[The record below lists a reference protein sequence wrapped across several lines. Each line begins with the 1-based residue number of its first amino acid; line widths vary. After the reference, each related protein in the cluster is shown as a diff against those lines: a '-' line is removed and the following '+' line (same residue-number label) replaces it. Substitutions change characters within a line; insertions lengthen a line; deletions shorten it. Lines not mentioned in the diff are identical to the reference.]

1 MQQPDSLVGQVLGHY
16 RIIKQIGYGGTAT
29 VFLAE
34 DVNLGREVAVKVFWP
49 RPGETRD
56 FLKRFE
62 REARVLAKLDHPNI
76 LPVFD
81 YGEQNGFAYL
91 ITPYLSGGSLKE
103 MLQKRK
109 VIPPVEVLRMAA
121 PILNALQYAS
131 ERRLIHRDI
140 KPGNL
145 LFKADGSLVLADFG
159 LVKVFVVEGENLATH
174 TASETGPAVTGTPE
188 YMSPEQIQGKATPLS
203 DIYSFGIVL
212 YEMLA
217 GQRPFVSTNVLSVL
231 MQQVNEQP
239 RSLRELN
246 PYISPQLDAA
256 VLRAL
261 EKDPARRYQRPLE
274 FLQALTQAGSPGM
287 ATNPELNGPTVA
299 TNWSAPPAISLPGN
313 PPSHPGNP
321 PSHPGNPPSHPGFV
335 SNAPPI
341 NMGAQQ
347 EQYPPQQTQFA
358 QARTYPGPISNPGQP
373 PNAGSI
379 TPVGQNWAAPA
390 AGANMGDSSPR
401 NRRSSRLP
409 LLLVAISLLIIASLV
424 LAVVLTPLGQQL
436 FGIHTGQT
444 PTVTVNP
451 SSTANK
457 NVTPSSTALLS
468 APPTIMTCPANGTG
482 RAPVLTG
489 MSLGSAPNL
498 VYFVN
503 EFQGNTST
511 FGTLKRY
518 DTITGTKTE
527 IVKIPN
533 TRIDSAQLSGNGQW
547 ILFSAHIAGHVKL
560 AVVRMDGQGL
570 QTLACAPAGTRIS
583 SPQWSV
589 DQKLIVFDVSPN
601 TGGAIIYLLVVA
613 SGLLQ
618 TELTPPA
625 SGLAYL
631 PRTWLDNTRVL
642 MVGYVPNSDAPAQ
655 NIYILD
661 TTLGPNQQSSNLQQ
675 FAAVATFCWNFDSSF
690 DGKTIF
696 FNQCTPGN
704 PEGSSTVAA
713 QSTVGGAPASQVFSS
728 STLAISAVRVFD
740 KTDAFLL
747 ATTSNS
753 ALGVSGDHSKDG
765 LYKIAT
771 DGSNNVIPLVLASNG
786 LTPALNAYSQYYW
799 SNVSRD
805 QSLYAL
811 EEYGTS
817 GSNATYTIL
826 YGSMNGGA
834 STTIASIGGTEL
846 EVAGWTTM

>member
-1 MQQPDSLVGQVLGHY
+1 MQQPDSLIGQVLGHY
-16 RIIKQIGYGGTAT
+16 RIIKQIGYGGMAT

-109 VIPPVEVLRMAA
+109 VIPPVEALHMAV
-121 PILNALQYAS
+121 PVLNALQYAS
-131 ERRLIHRDI
+131 ERGLIHRDI
-140 KPGNL
+140 KPGNM
-145 LFKADGSLVLADFG
+145 LFKGDGSPVLADFG
-159 LVKVFVVEGENLATH
+159 LVKVFAAEGENVATH
-174 TASETGPAVTGTPE
+174 SASETGPAVTGTPE
-188 YMSPEQIQGKATPLS
+188 YMSPEQIQGRPTPVS

-239 RSLRELN
+239 RPLRELN
-246 PYISPQLDAA
+246 LYISPQLDAA

-299 TNWSAPPAISLPGN
+299 TNWPAPPAISLPGN

-321 PSHPGNPPSHPGFV
+321 PSHPGFV
-335 SNAPPI
+335 SNAPPS

-347 EQYPPQQTQFA
+347 EQYPPQQAQFA

-373 PNAGSI
+373 PNAGPI
-379 TPVGQNWAAPA
+379 TPVGQNWTAPP
-390 AGANMGDSSPR
+390 AGANMGAPSPGQR
-401 NRRSSRLP
+401 KSSRLP
-409 LLLVAISLLIIASLV
+409 LLLAAISLLIIASVV
-424 LAVVLTPLGQQL
+424 LAVAFTPLGAFI
-436 FGIHTGQT
+436 FGPGPRTGQT

-468 APPTIMTCPANGTG
+468 GPPTITACPANGKG
-482 RAPVLTG
+482 RAPVLTR
-489 MSLGSAPNL
+489 MSQGNAPNL

-503 EFQGNTST
+503 EFQNNAST
-511 FGTLKRY
+511 FGTLKRF

-527 IVKIPN
+527 ILKLPN
-533 TRIDSAQLSGNGQW
+533 TRIDSAQLSSDGQW
-547 ILFSAHIAGHVKL
+547 ILFSAHIAGQVKL

-589 DQKLIVFDVSPN
+589 DQKLIVFDESPN
-601 TGGAIIYLLVVA
+601 TGGATIYLLVVA

-642 MVGYVPNSDAPAQ
+642 MVGYVPNSGAPRQ

-661 TTLGPNQQSSNLQQ
+661 TTHGPNQQSSNLQQ

-704 PEGSSTVAA
+704 PEGTSTVAA

-728 STLAISAVRVFD
+728 STLAINAVRVFD
-740 KTDAFLL
+740 KTNAFLL
-747 ATTSNS
+747 ATASNS

-771 DGSNNVIPLVLASNG
+771 DGSNNAIPLVLASNG

-805 QSLYAL
+805 HNLYAL